1 MCEAEPTSLSTP
13 ARRPRAQ
20 RRPSGWLRSER
31 TILLIED
38 DEEMRKLL
46 YLALTRE
53 GYEVVALADG
63 GQALDWLGLCLF
75 DGSLAR
81 VPALI
86 VSDVRLP
93 EFGGLELLEGLL
105 CAIDDIPVIL
115 ITGFPSD
122 ELYAE
127 AFELGAARVLAKP
140 FDIDALLGAV
150 FTVLEARS
158 ARPGRPLRPR
168 SPSWT
173 RKLA

>member
-1 MCEAEPTSLSTP
+1 MNESEVTSQATP
-13 ARRPRAQ
+13 ASRPRAQ
-20 RRPSGWLRSER
+20 RETRGWLRSER

-46 YLALTRE
+46 QLALTRE
-53 GYEVVALADG
+53 GYEVVALSDG
-63 GQALDWLGLCLF
+63 DQALDWLGLCVV

-93 EFGGLELLEGLL
+93 EFDGLELLEGLC
-105 CAIDDIPVIL
+105 CAIDDVPVIL

-140 FDIDALLGAV
+140 FDLEALLGAV
-150 FTVLEARS
+150 SSVLETRS
-158 ARPGRPLRPR
+158 ARPDRRRRPAPGG
-168 SPSWT
+168 T
-173 RKLA
+173 GKLV

>member
-1 MCEAEPTSLSTP
+1 MCEAEPTRP
-13 ARRPRAQ
+13 ANPATRPRAQ
-20 RRPSGWLRSER
+20 CRPSGWLHSQR

-38 DEEMRKLL
+38 DHEMRKLL
-46 YLALTRE
+46 ELAFTRE

-63 GQALDWLGLCLF
+63 EQALDWLGLCLF

-105 CAIDDIPVIL
+105 CAMDDVPVIL

-140 FDIDALLGAV
+140 FDLESLLGAV
-150 FTVLEARS
+150 YTVLEARS
-158 ARPGRPLRPR
+158 ARPHRGWIPGR
-168 SPSWT
+168 T

>member
-1 MCEAEPTSLSTP
+1 MCEAEPTSVPSP
-13 ARRPRAQ
+13 ATRPRAQ
-20 RRPSGWLRSER
+20 RRPHGSLRSQR

-46 YLALTRE
+46 QLALTRE

-63 GQALDWLGLCLF
+63 DQALDWLGLCLF

-105 CAIDDIPVIL
+105 CATDDIPVIL

-127 AFELGAARVLAKP
+127 AFDLGAARVLAKP
-140 FDIDALLGAV
+140 FDLEALMGAV
-150 FTVLEARS
+150 YTVLEARS
-158 ARPGRPLRPR
+158 ARPVRRQLPGR
-168 SPSWT
+168 T

>member
-1 MCEAEPTSLSTP
+1 MCEAEPTSLPNP
-13 ARRPRAQ
+13 ATHPRAQ
-20 RRPSGWLRSER
+20 RRPSGWLRSQR

-46 YLALTRE
+46 ELALTRE

-63 GQALDWLGLCLF
+63 DQALDWLGLCLF

-93 EFGGLELLEGLL
+93 QFGGLELLEGLL
-105 CAIDDIPVIL
+105 CALDDVPVIL

-122 ELYAE
+122 ELYSA

-140 FDIDALLGAV
+140 FDLESLLGAV
-150 FTVLEARS
+150 YTVLEARS
-158 ARPGRPLRPR
+158 VRPVRRQIPGR
-168 SPSWT
+168 T